1 MQEMKL
7 KSNGYGMLIGWTVW
21 LIIVFVVMEVL
32 NLVASRSPKTS
43 NPERYEVPAN
53 HKVTKLLG

>member
-32 NLVASRSPKTS
+32 NLVASRSNSGIFMQYFNRVDIKK
-43 NPERYEVPAN
+43 N
-53 HKVTKLLG
+53 